1 MRSAPDT
8 VAFTGVANRRD
19 VAKVASVE
27 NSALTAVERFSGLIV
42 KFTDALELV
51 IASSDLNSTLGA
63 AYAGQVSV
71 GET

>member
-8 VAFTGVANRRD
+8 VAVTGVASRRN
-19 VAKVASVE
+19 VAKVESVE
-27 NSALTAVERFSGLIV
+27 NSALTVVERFSGLIV
-42 KFTDALELV
+42 TLTDALELV

>member
-1 MRSAPDT
+1 MRSAPET
-8 VAFTGVANRRD
+8 VAVTGVANRSD

-27 NSALTAVERFSGLIV
+27 NSALTVVERFSGLIV
-42 KFTDALELV
+42 KLTDALELV